1 MARFDI
7 DTPQV
12 SPDLDSPV
20 FQEEVAG
27 QDDTPDVNVFS
38 DIGLSALRGIR
49 GMAQS
54 TYELVDYV
62 GEKVTGGVIDLH
74 DFEADWDWGLGE
86 SQTWQGQMTEGVT
99 QFLMGFIPMF
109 GAVSAVSKAGAL
121 GKAGQVLS
129 KSNFLRGMVAGA
141 GADFTVFSA
150 NEHRLSNLI
159 KQHTELRSPILD
171 YLESDGDEGELEG
184 RFKNALEGAILGAGA
199 EAVIRGLMKGV
210 KFIKAARKVREGVD
224 DPDQMI
230 PELLRRPDADE
241 LLDEDA
247 FIGPIRELDSLDSQA
262 RNAIDDGAREVI
274 DDEAEAVIDSAE
286 DAAQAQKDAED
297 YVEVDR
303 DTSNPEFSDEVDLV
317 TVENYAND
325 RIVRRLGRGGLPNFS
340 TTKDKYGLMK
350 FMNKKVEIEQAVNP
364 PKETNVEH
372 LETAKQILP
381 DELDREYTK
390 HMIVEDIETLT
401 SIRNRI
407 TSFRIIAED
416 IVTAMNQAL
425 EEMPTVGKDKTYAI
439 VAKYID
445 DLEEYSALE
454 SQVARQFGKGLQQT
468 KLFRNSRGVINVDEV
483 RSGSDAG
490 AKAAIR
496 GRDEGMVDEVIAL
509 LTSGADTD
517 TVLKQVLNIAT
528 KSKGGRFEVPR
539 EVLLA
544 NLLSAPPTQ
553 FVNGFGGLLTL
564 GLDTAEKSIGALF
577 SGNPQ
582 LAKMHIMQTIDAI
595 TTAEVWKAAGR
606 SYKTG
611 SPTLLGDTA
620 TTPYGEVIKRSKLT
634 SENLFGKPAPG
645 SKHQSFNETMDKIF
659 TIFKLPFRGLTGTD
673 EIFKQINARRAAMF
687 KATIE
692 AIEKEG
698 IKDPAAIAKYVDD
711 KLRSVVMAGG
721 KLYSKEALY
730 RQGVKIAK
738 ARGFTKRADLDRVAK
753 AHVVKNYD
761 KDRSALAAFAGD
773 EANRL
778 SFTNDLDPDSLAG
791 GIYQLANKHP
801 ITSLVMPFIKTPLN
815 ILIYAKDRTVFEA
828 MNGSQLYQQLTS
840 SDVAV
845 KSAAMG
851 RLSTTVAASVG
862 MLGVM
867 RQFNRNENMHISGGG
882 PRDPDK
888 RKRLEE
894 TGWQPYSIKI
904 GDKYYSYQRL
914 DPFATIIGIYADTLD
929 LQQEGEFNV
938 SEEGIQKA
946 LITLFS
952 VVQRNIVNKSY
963 LTGVEQF
970 SAALS
975 DTTGTKIQR
984 WIGSTSSNLFIP
996 WSAFMRTTVGGVTGQ
1011 IMDDHEVKMVR
1022 NMGDYW
1028 LRNIPVAQG
1037 RLDPKRNLLG
1047 EAQEY
1052 GAGNLYRA
1060 FMPINVREYDDSDD
1074 VMQEIAR
1081 LSHGFTQVSPSY
1093 RGLID
1098 LTNYR
1103 NSKNQSAHDR
1113 RLELMSTTR
1122 INGKSLRQSLQN
1134 VIKSQEYQKHSPRSE
1149 PGLTS
1154 PRVRMLNRV
1163 LSEYRAKA
1171 FDEMLKEFPELS
1183 QFKRDYDLAKDE
1195 QRRGVAIDNLIQT
1208 LNF

>member
-20 FQEEVAG
+20 FQEEEVV

-38 DIGLSALRGIR
+38 DIGLGALRGIR

-141 GADFTVFSA
+141 GADFTVFTA
-150 NEHRLSNLI
+150 HEHRLSNLI

-210 KFIKAARKVREGVD
+210 KFIKAARKVRAGVD
-224 DPDQMI
+224 EPEQMI

-286 DAAQAQKDAED
+286 DAAQAQKDVED
-297 YVEVDR
+297 YIEVSR
-303 DTSNPEFSDEVDLV
+303 DNNKRSYSDEVDPEEARADAERV
-317 TVENYAND
+317 AKDIGT
-325 RIVRRLGRGGLPNFS
+325 GGSTKFS
-340 TTKDKYGLMK
+340 TTADKFG
-350 FMNKKVEIEQAVNP
+350 FMEDVNALVDKEQKVK
-364 PKETNVEH
+364 PKSETGPEH
-372 LETAKQILP
+372 MNNARDALP
-381 DELDREYTK
+381 DKLDREYSK
-390 HMIVEDIETLT
+390 QMITEDIETLT

-407 TSFRIIAED
+407 TAFRMIASD
-416 IVTAMNQAL
+416 IVGEMNKAI
-425 EEMPTVGKDKTYAI
+425 EEMATVGKDKTYAI
-439 VAKYID
+439 ISKYLD
-445 DLEEYSALE
+445 DLYEYSALE

-468 KLFRNSRGVINVDEV
+468 KLFRNRKSMINVSEV

-496 GRDEGMVDEVIAL
+496 GREEGMVDEVVAL

-517 TVLKQVLNIAT
+517 TVLKQVLNIAE
-528 KSKGGRFEVPR
+528 KSKGGRFEVLR

-544 NLLSAPPTQ
+544 NLLSAPPSQ
-553 FVNGFGGLLTL
+553 FANGFGGLLTL

-611 SPTLLGDTA
+611 SPTLLGNTA
-620 TTPYGEVIKRSKLT
+620 TTPFGEVIHRSKLT

-645 SKHQSFNETMDKIF
+645 SKHQSFNETMDAIF
-659 TIFKLPFRGLTGTD
+659 NIFKLPFRGLTGTD

-721 KLYSKEALY
+721 QLYSKEALY

-761 KDRSALAAFAGD
+761 KDRSAFAAYVGN
-773 EANRL
+773 EANVL
-778 SFTNDLDPDSLAG
+778 SFTNDLNPDSLAG

-801 ITSLVMPFIKTPLN
+801 ITSLVMPFIRTPLN
-815 ILIYAKDRTVFEA
+815 ILVYAKDRTVFEA

-840 SDVAV
+840 SDTAV
-845 KSAAMG
+845 KSAAIG
-851 RLSTTVAASVG
+851 RLSTTIAASVG

-914 DPFATIIGIYADTLD
+914 DPFATIIGIYADALD
-929 LQQEGEFNV
+929 LMQEGEFNV
-938 SEEGIQKA
+938 SEDAIQRTLIITFSA
-946 LITLFS
+946 L
-952 VVQRNIVNKSY
+952 QRNIINKSY

-975 DTTGTKIQR
+975 DTTGKKIQR
-984 WIGSTSSNLFIP
+984 WIGSTSSNFIP
-996 WSAFMRTTVGGVTGQ
+996 WSSFLRTTVGGVTGQ

-1052 GAGNLYRA
+1052 GAGNLFRA

-1134 VIKSQEYQKHSPRSE
+1134 VIASQEYQKHSPRSE

-1171 FDEMLKEFPELS
+1171 FDEMLKEFPELAD
-1183 QFKRDYDLAKDE
+1183 FKRDYDLAKDE

>member
-38 DIGLSALRGIR
+38 DIGLGALRGIR

-86 SQTWQGQMTEGVT
+86 SQTWQGQITEGVT
-99 QFLMGFIPMF
+99 QFLVGFIPMF
-109 GAVSAVSKAGAL
+109 GALSAASKAGAL

-171 YLESDGDEGELEG
+171 YLESDGDEGELQG

-210 KFIKAARKVREGVD
+210 QFIKAARKVRAGVD
-224 DPDQMI
+224 EPEQMI

-262 RNAIDDGAREVI
+262 RNAIGDGARKVI

-286 DAAQAQKDAED
+286 DVAQAQKDVED
-297 YVEVDR
+297 YIEVSKER
-303 DTSNPEFSDEVDLV
+303 KETKFSDEVDPNEVKADAEDLV
-317 TVENYAND
+317 KKG
-325 RIVRRLGRGGLPNFS
+325 IMKGGSVKLS
-340 TTKDKYGLMK
+340 TTKDKYGLL
-350 FMNKKVEIEQAVNP
+350 EEVNDLVDKREALNP
-364 PKETNVEH
+364 AKETGVEH

-407 TSFRIIAED
+407 TAFRIIAED
-416 IVTAMNQAL
+416 IVGEMNKAIENL
-425 EEMPTVGKDKTYAI
+425 ATVGKEKTYAI

-445 DLEEYSALE
+445 DLYEYSALE

-468 KLFRNSRGVINVDEV
+468 NLFRNRKSIINVGEV

-496 GRDEGMVDEVIAL
+496 GRDEGMVDEVVAL

-517 TVLKQVLNIAT
+517 TVLKQVLNIAE
-528 KSKGGRFEVPR
+528 KSKGGRFEVLR

-544 NLLSAPPTQ
+544 NLLSAPPSQ

-577 SGNPQ
+577 TGNPQ

-692 AIEKEG
+692 AMEQG
-698 IKDPAAIAKYVDD
+698 IKDPTAIGKYVDD

-721 KLYSKEALY
+721 QLYSKEALY

-738 ARGFTKRADLDRVAK
+738 ARGFTKMADLDRVAK

-761 KDRSALAAFAGD
+761 KDRSAFAAYVGND
-773 EANRL
+773 ANVL
-778 SFTNDLDPDSLAG
+778 SFTNDINPDSLAG

-815 ILIYAKDRTVFEA
+815 ILIYAKDRSVFEA
-828 MNGSQLYQQLTS
+828 MNGSRLYQQLTS
-840 SDVAV
+840 SDTAV

-851 RLSTTVAASVG
+851 RLSTTIAASVG

-952 VVQRNIVNKSY
+952 VIQRNIVNKSY

-1052 GAGNLYRA
+1052 GVGNLYRA

-1113 RLELMSTTR
+1113 RLELMSTIR

-1134 VIKSQEYQKHSPRSE
+1134 VITSQEYQKHSTRSE

-1171 FDEMLKEFPELS
+1171 LDEMLKEFPELAD
-1183 QFKRDYDLAKDE
+1183 FKRDYDLAKDE

>member
-20 FQEEVAG
+20 FQEEEVA

-38 DIGLSALRGIR
+38 DIGLGALRGIR

-62 GEKVTGGVIDLH
+62 GEKVTGGAIDLH

-99 QFLMGFIPMF
+99 QFLAGFIPMF

-184 RFKNALEGAILGAGA
+184 RFKNALEGAILGAGS

-224 DPDQMI
+224 EPDQMI

-286 DAAQAQKDAED
+286 DAAQAQKDVED
-297 YVEVDR
+297 YIEVSR
-303 DTSNPEFSDEVDLV
+303 DNNKRSYSDEVDPEEARADAERV
-317 TVENYAND
+317 AKGT
-325 RIVRRLGRGGLPNFS
+325 GKGGSVNFS
-340 TTKDKYGLMK
+340 TTSDKFG
-350 FMNKKVEIEQAVNP
+350 FMEDVNALVDKEQKLKP
-364 PKETNVEH
+364 ETETGPEH
-372 LETAKQILP
+372 MNNARDALP
-381 DELDREYTK
+381 DKLDREYSK
-390 HMIVEDIETLT
+390 QMITEDIETLT

-407 TSFRIIAED
+407 TAFRMIASD
-416 IVTAMNQAL
+416 IVGEMNKAI
-425 EEMPTVGKDKTYAI
+425 EEMATVGKDKTYAI
-439 VAKYID
+439 ISKYLD
-445 DLEEYSALE
+445 DLYEYSALE

-468 KLFRNSRGVINVDEV
+468 KLFRNRKSMINVSEV

-496 GRDEGMVDEVIAL
+496 GREEGMVDEVVAL

-517 TVLKQVLNIAT
+517 TVLKQVLNIAE
-528 KSKGGRFEVPR
+528 KSKGGRFEVLR

-544 NLLSAPPTQ
+544 NLLSAPPSQ
-553 FVNGFGGLLTL
+553 FANGFGGLLTL

-611 SPTLLGDTA
+611 SPTLLGNTA
-620 TTPYGEVIKRSKLT
+620 TTPFGEVIDRSKLT

-645 SKHQSFNETMDKIF
+645 SKHQSFNETMDAIF
-659 TIFKLPFRGLTGTD
+659 NIFKLPFRGLTGTD

-721 KLYSKEALY
+721 QLYSKEALY

-761 KDRSALAAFAGD
+761 KDRSALAAYVGN
-773 EANRL
+773 ETNVL

-815 ILIYAKDRTVFEA
+815 ILVYAKDRTVFEA

-840 SDVAV
+840 SDTAV
-845 KSAAMG
+845 KSAAIG
-851 RLSTTVAASVG
+851 RLSTTIAASVG

-914 DPFATIIGIYADTLD
+914 DPFATIIGIYADALD
-929 LQQEGEFNV
+929 LMQEGEFNV
-938 SEEGIQKA
+938 SEDAIQRTLIITFSA
-946 LITLFS
+946 L
-952 VVQRNIVNKSY
+952 QRNIINKSY

-984 WIGSTSSNLFIP
+984 WIGSTSSNFIP
-996 WSAFMRTTVGGVTGQ
+996 WSSFLRTTVGGVTGQ

-1103 NSKNQSAHDR
+1103 NSKKPQIRVDEYNKDQW
-1113 RLELMSTTR
+1113 
-1122 INGKSLRQSLQN
+1122 Q
-1134 VIKSQEYQKHSPRSE
+1134 VIAAIP
-1149 PGLTS
+1149 
-1154 PRVRMLNRV
+1154 
-1163 LSEYRAKA
+1163 A
-1171 FDEMLKEFPELS
+1171 
-1183 QFKRDYDLAKDE
+1183 KRD
-1195 QRRGVAIDNLIQT
+1195 
-1208 LNF
+1208 

>member
-20 FQEEVAG
+20 FQEEEVV

-38 DIGLSALRGIR
+38 DIGLGALRGIR

-86 SQTWQGQMTEGVT
+86 SQTWQGQITEGVT
-99 QFLMGFIPMF
+99 QFLVGFIPMF
-109 GAVSAVSKAGAL
+109 GALSAASKAGAL

-224 DPDQMI
+224 EPDQII

-247 FIGPIRELDSLDSQA
+247 FIGPIRELDTLDSQA
-262 RNAIDDGAREVI
+262 RNAVDDGAREVI

-286 DAAQAQKDAED
+286 DAAQAQKDVED
-297 YVEVDR
+297 YVEV
-303 DTSNPEFSDEVDLV
+303 SNDLSKEVKLSDEVDADELDSV
-317 TVENYAND
+317 ANELAENG
-325 RIVRRLGRGGLPNFS
+325 IGRGGTVGLN
-340 TTKDKYGLMK
+340 TTSDKYGLMNRV
-350 FMNKKVEIEQAVNP
+350 NKAVEKREAVRPAVESSAEHIEN
-364 PKETNVEH
+364 
-372 LETAKQILP
+372 AKQFLP

-407 TSFRIIAED
+407 TAFRLIADD
-416 IVTAMNQAL
+416 IVGEMNKAIEDL
-425 EEMPTVGKDKTYAI
+425 ATVGKERTYAI

-445 DLEEYSALE
+445 DLYEYSALE

-468 KLFRNSRGVINVDEV
+468 KLFRNRKSIINVSEV

-496 GRDEGMVDEVIAL
+496 GREEGMVDEVVAL

-517 TVLKQVLNIAT
+517 TVLKQVLNIAN
-528 KSKGGRFEVPR
+528 KSKGGRFEVLR

-553 FVNGFGGLLTL
+553 FINGFGGLLTL

-611 SPTLLGDTA
+611 SPTLLGNTA
-620 TTPYGEVIKRSKLT
+620 TTPFGEAINRSKLT
-634 SENLFGKPAPG
+634 SENLFGKPALG
-645 SKHQSFNETMDKIF
+645 SKHQSFNETMDAIF
-659 TIFKLPFRGLTGTD
+659 NIFKLPFRGLTGTD
-673 EIFKQINARRAAMF
+673 EIFKQINARRGAMF

-721 KLYSKEALY
+721 QLYSKEALY

-761 KDRSALAAFAGD
+761 KDRSALAAFAGED
-773 EANRL
+773 ANRL
-778 SFTNDLDPDSLAG
+778 SFTTDLDPDSLAG

-801 ITSLVMPFIKTPLN
+801 ITSLVMPFIRTPLN
-815 ILIYAKDRTVFEA
+815 ILMYAKDRTVFEA

-840 SDVAV
+840 SDTAV

-914 DPFATIIGIYADTLD
+914 DPFATILGVYADALD
-929 LQQEGEFNV
+929 LMQEGEFNV
-938 SEEGIQKA
+938 SEDAIQRTLIITFSA
-946 LITLFS
+946 L
-952 VVQRNIVNKSY
+952 QRNIINKSY

-975 DTTGTKIQR
+975 DTTGKKIQR
-984 WIGSTSSNLFIP
+984 WIGSTSSNFIP
-996 WSAFMRTTVGGVTGQ
+996 WSSFMRTTVGGITGQ

-1028 LRNIPVAQG
+1028 LRNIPIAQG

-1134 VIKSQEYQKHSPRSE
+1134 VIASQEYQKHSPRSE

-1171 FDEMLKEFPELS
+1171 FDEMLKEFPELAD
-1183 QFKRDYDLAKDE
+1183 FKRDYDLAKDE

>member
-1 MARFDI
+1 
-7 DTPQV
+7 
-12 SPDLDSPV
+12 
-20 FQEEVAG
+20 
-27 QDDTPDVNVFS
+27 
-38 DIGLSALRGIR
+38 
-49 GMAQS
+49 
-54 TYELVDYV
+54 
-62 GEKVTGGVIDLH
+62 
-74 DFEADWDWGLGE
+74 
-86 SQTWQGQMTEGVT
+86 
-99 QFLMGFIPMF
+99 
-109 GAVSAVSKAGAL
+109 
-121 GKAGQVLS
+121 
-129 KSNFLRGMVAGA
+129 
-141 GADFTVFSA
+141 
-150 NEHRLSNLI
+150 
-159 KQHTELRSPILD
+159 
-171 YLESDGDEGELEG
+171 
-184 RFKNALEGAILGAGA
+184 
-199 EAVIRGLMKGV
+199 
-210 KFIKAARKVREGVD
+210 
-224 DPDQMI
+224 
-230 PELLRRPDADE
+230 
-241 LLDEDA
+241 
-247 FIGPIRELDSLDSQA
+247 
-262 RNAIDDGAREVI
+262 
-274 DDEAEAVIDSAE
+274 
-286 DAAQAQKDAED
+286 
-297 YVEVDR
+297 
-303 DTSNPEFSDEVDLV
+303 
-317 TVENYAND
+317 
-325 RIVRRLGRGGLPNFS
+325 
-340 TTKDKYGLMK
+340 
-350 FMNKKVEIEQAVNP
+350 
-364 PKETNVEH
+364 
-372 LETAKQILP
+372 
-381 DELDREYTK
+381 
-390 HMIVEDIETLT
+390 
-401 SIRNRI
+401 
-407 TSFRIIAED
+407 
-416 IVTAMNQAL
+416 
-425 EEMPTVGKDKTYAI
+425 
-439 VAKYID
+439 
-445 DLEEYSALE
+445 
-454 SQVARQFGKGLQQT
+454 
-468 KLFRNSRGVINVDEV
+468 
-483 RSGSDAG
+483 
-490 AKAAIR
+490 
-496 GRDEGMVDEVIAL
+496 
-509 LTSGADTD
+509 
-517 TVLKQVLNIAT
+517 
-528 KSKGGRFEVPR
+528 
-539 EVLLA
+539 
-544 NLLSAPPTQ
+544 
-553 FVNGFGGLLTL
+553 
-564 GLDTAEKSIGALF
+564 
-577 SGNPQ
+577 
-582 LAKMHIMQTIDAI
+582 
-595 TTAEVWKAAGR
+595 
-606 SYKTG
+606 
-611 SPTLLGDTA
+611 
-620 TTPYGEVIKRSKLT
+620 
-634 SENLFGKPAPG
+634 
-645 SKHQSFNETMDKIF
+645 
-659 TIFKLPFRGLTGTD
+659 
-673 EIFKQINARRAAMF
+673 MF

-692 AIEKEG
+692 AMEQG
-698 IKDPAAIAKYVDD
+698 IKDPTAIGKYVDD

-721 KLYSKEALY
+721 QLYSKEALY

-761 KDRSALAAFAGD
+761 KDRSAFAAYVGND
-773 EANRL
+773 ANVL
-778 SFTNDLDPDSLAG
+778 SFTNDINPDSLAG

-815 ILIYAKDRTVFEA
+815 ILIYAKDRSVFEA
-828 MNGSQLYQQLTS
+828 MNGSRLYQQLTS
-840 SDVAV
+840 SDTAV

-851 RLSTTVAASVG
+851 RLSTTIAASVG

-952 VVQRNIVNKSY
+952 VIQRNIVNKSY

-1028 LRNIPVAQG
+1028 LRNLPVTQG

-1052 GAGNLYRA
+1052 GVGNLYRA

-1113 RLELMSTTR
+1113 RLELMSTIR

-1134 VIKSQEYQKHSPRSE
+1134 VITSQEYQKHSTRSE

-1171 FDEMLKEFPELS
+1171 LDEMLKEFPELAD
-1183 QFKRDYDLAKDE
+1183 FKRDYDLAKDE